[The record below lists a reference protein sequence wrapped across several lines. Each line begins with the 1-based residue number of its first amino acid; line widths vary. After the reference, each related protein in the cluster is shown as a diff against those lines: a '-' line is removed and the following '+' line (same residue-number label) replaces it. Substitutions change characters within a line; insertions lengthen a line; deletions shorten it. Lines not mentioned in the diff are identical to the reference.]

1 MTTQPTRRGFLKAA
15 AWTVPAVT
23 VVAAAPAYATSLIE
37 PTPPTTGCTISG
49 TRIKKPGRGKGRNR
63 WVYQLDIR
71 CTGRTESVIVRGKPA
86 TRVRGDVWT
95 IELAGKHHVLP
106 VSVTT
111 AAGVV
116 SQSVVIR

>member
-23 VVAAAPAYATSLIE
+23 VVAAAPAYATSLVE
-37 PTPPTTGCTISG
+37 PPATSDCVIHAH
-49 TRIKKPGRGKGRNR
+49 RVKKPGRGPGRNR
-63 WVYQLDIR
+63 WVYQFDIR